1 MSTNLYVGN
10 LSYQTTISELEA
22 LFGEAGT
29 VTSVNIITDQY
40 TGQSRGFGF
49 VEMSSE
55 EEAQN
60 AINLLNGKTFR
71 DRDLVVNEARPKR
84 SDKSGGDK
92 NRGGYRG
99 RNNQR
104 ERRW

>member
-10 LSYQTTISELEA
+10 LSYQTTVSDLEA

-60 AINLLNGKTFR
+60 AISLLNGKTFR
-71 DRDLVVNEARPKR
+71 DRNLVVNEARPKR
-84 SDKSGGDK
+84 NDRNGGDK

-99 RNNQR
+99 KNNPR